1 LKANHNRPGSSPL
14 QQLLGFKIVKK
25 HFESKSQ
32 PSVVMSEISKLGF
45 KIVKKHFESK
55 SQPPDMFKVILS
67 LGFKIVKKHFE
78 SKSQQP
84 Q

>member
-1 LKANHNRPGSSPL
+1 
-14 QQLLGFKIVKK
+14 
-25 HFESKSQ
+25 
-32 PSVVMSEISKLGF
+32 MSEISKLGF

-78 SKSQQP
+78 SKSQLEIKGLIGICTWF
-84 Q
+84 